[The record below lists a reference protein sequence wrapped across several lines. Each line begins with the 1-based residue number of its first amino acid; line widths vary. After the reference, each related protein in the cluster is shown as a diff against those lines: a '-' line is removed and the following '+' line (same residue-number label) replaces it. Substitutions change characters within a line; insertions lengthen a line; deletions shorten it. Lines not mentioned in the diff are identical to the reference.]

1 MKNKN
6 AILSIILGIIGIII
20 FFLLIRLSKNII
32 ELFWSLTPCA
42 LGVGS
47 GIFSKIKKESKK
59 LSSFGIIIS
68 SSAIV
73 LIFLFLGMLI
83 WAVSMD

>member
-6 AILSIILGIIGIII
+6 AILSIILGIIGII
-20 FFLLIRLSKNII
+20 
-32 ELFWSLTPCA
+32 
-42 LGVGS
+42 
-47 GIFSKIKKESKK
+47 
-59 LSSFGIIIS
+59 SFIIS

-83 WAVSMD
+83 WAVSVD